1 MARCLRTDHFKCGL
15 GICCIA
21 YREGPVTLP
30 QSSAKRRVS
39 FAHVTMFR
47 TLQLQ
52 AGRFC
57 NQSIT
62 LYKASQM
69 LVESQILPGEL

>member
-1 MARCLRTDHFKCGL
+1 M
-15 GICCIA
+15 
-21 YREGPVTLP
+21 TLS
-30 QSSAKRRVS
+30 QLSAKRRVS

-57 NQSIT
+57 DQTIT
-62 LYKASQM
+62 LCKASQM